1 MAARSVPRWL
11 AWANLALLALYPV
24 SWFAPLLRAGIDLP
38 LFGTEA
44 ISVMSGLLALWTS
57 DVLLALGLARLRQ
70 LAPGLKT
77 IGLSLIHFGRTG
89 RGALPALEWLGRL
102 AMADIFLV
110 ALYVVVSKG
119 VAMTRVE
126 TGWGLY
132 LFTFCVL
139 TSFAVAALTAG
150 RLGNRRHP

>member
-1 MAARSVPRWL
+1 MAARAVPRWL
-11 AWANLALLALYPV
+11 AWTNLALLALYPV

-57 DVLLALGLARLRQ
+57 DILLALVVTILAVIC
-70 LAPGLKT
+70 PFLKT
-77 IGLSLIHFGRTG
+77 IGLSLIHYGRTG
-89 RGALPALEWLGRL
+89 SRALPALEWLGRL

-132 LFTFCVL
+132 LFIFCVL
-139 TSFAVAALTAG
+139 ASLAIAALTA
-150 RLGNRRHP
+150 RYIEMSRHS

>member
-1 MAARSVPRWL
+1 VAPPTVPRWL
-11 AWANLALLALYPV
+11 AAANLALLVLYPL

-44 ISVMSGLLALWTS
+44 ISVASGLRTLWTS
-57 DVLLALGLARLRQ
+57 DVFLALVVTVLAVVC
-70 LAPGLKT
+70 PFLKT
-77 IGLSLIHFGRTG
+77 IGLSLVHFRRTG
-89 RGALPALEWLGRL
+89 RSALPALEFLGRL

-139 TSFAVAALTAG
+139 SSLAIAALT
-150 RLGNRRHP
+150 RRRIESHRV